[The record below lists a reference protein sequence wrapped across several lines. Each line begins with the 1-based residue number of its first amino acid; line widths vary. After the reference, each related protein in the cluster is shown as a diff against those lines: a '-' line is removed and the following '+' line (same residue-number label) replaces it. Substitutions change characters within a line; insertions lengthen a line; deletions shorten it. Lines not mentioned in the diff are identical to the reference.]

1 MGGGDLKNK
10 DQESSRAPPTRGPIR
25 VLIADDEPVLRTAV
39 GDLISGEPDLEL
51 LGAAADASEA
61 VELAAATLPDVAV
74 VDVRMPGGGASAV
87 HGIHEVSP
95 KTLVLGLSAYGNR
108 AAVIE
113 MLRAGAV
120 GYLIKGALPEEILEA
135 IRRAG
140 RGQASL
146 TAKMIAGVIEELA
159 RDTDE
164 RRRAGEVV
172 RRSEEKFRGLLE
184 SAPDA
189 VVIVDAAGTIVL
201 VNRQTEQMFGYT
213 REELLGQ
220 KIEQLLP
227 KRFGAEHL
235 ALRDG
240 YISDP
245 VTPPIGVGLELHGTR
260 KDGAEFPV
268 DISLSAIETPE
279 GQLVTA
285 FVRDIHE
292 RVAAANLQQDLADLH
307 RHLAERRRLIGSVV
321 RASEEERRR
330 IASDIHDDTVQ
341 AMTAVGLRLGLLRKR
356 LDEPGQ
362 LAALDELEA
371 GVRDAIVRLRNLL
384 FALRPP
390 ELDREGL
397 VAAIQLNLEQLKAEH
412 GLDYELED
420 RLEREPDAET
430 RTIAYRIVQEA
441 LVNTRKHAQAS
452 RVGLLFDSRGDGVFA
467 SIHDDGS
474 GFSSSGPDAPRELGH
489 LGLVA
494 MRERAEL
501 AGGWLKIESAPAEGT
516 KVEFWIPDGS
526 IPADGEGEVA
536 A

>member
-1 MGGGDLKNK
+1 M
-10 DQESSRAPPTRGPIR
+10 R
-25 VLIADDEPVLRTAV
+25 VLIADDEPVLRTAI
-39 GDLISGEPDLEL
+39 GDLVSGEPDLEL
-51 LGAAADASEA
+51 VGAAAGASEA
-61 VELAAATLPDVAV
+61 VKLAAATVPDVAV
-74 VDVRMPGGGASAV
+74 VDVRMPGGGSSAV
-87 HGIHEVSP
+87 RGIRKVSP
-95 KTLVLGLSAYGNR
+95 KTRVLGLSAYANR

-120 GYLIKGALPEEILEA
+120 GYLVKGAHPEEILEA

-146 TAKMIAGVIEELA
+146 TAPMIAGVIEELA
-159 RDTDE
+159 RDTVE
-164 RRRAGEVV
+164 RRKAGEVV

-189 VVIVDAAGTIVL
+189 VVIVDAEGAIVL

-213 REELLGQ
+213 REEMMGQ
-220 KIEQLLP
+220 KIERLLP
-227 KRFGAEHL
+227 KRFEAQHL
-235 ALRDG
+235 AQRDG
-240 YISDP
+240 YISAP
-245 VTPPIGVGLELHGTR
+245 VTRQMGVGLELHGTR
-260 KDGAEFPV
+260 KDGTEFPV

-292 RVAAANLQQDLADLH
+292 RLAAANLQEDLAVLQRD
-307 RHLAERRRLIGSVV
+307 LAERRRLIGSVV

-341 AMTAVGLRLGLLRKR
+341 AMTAVGLRLGLLRKK
-356 LDEPGQ
+356 LDEPAQ
-362 LAALDELEA
+362 LAALDELEV

-397 VAAIQLNLEQLKAEH
+397 VAAIQLNLEQLKVDH
-412 GLDYELED
+412 GLDYELDD

-441 LVNTRKHAQAS
+441 LFNTRKHAEAS
-452 RVGLLFDSRGDGVFA
+452 RVELLFDSRGDGVFA

-474 GFSSSGPDAPRELGH
+474 GFSPGEPDAPGELGH

-501 AGGWLKIESAPAEGT
+501 AGGWLKIESVPNQGT
-516 KVEFWIPDGS
+516 QVEFWIPNGS
-526 IPADGEGEVA
+526 VPADDESEVA